1 MLWNAESLW
10 NRVSACYVFMVHP
23 AGTIFFSCPWP
34 NLQNL
39 SHNTVYKD
47 LLITE
52 YCYKMNIIWV
62 IVHFSVGIGPVLG
75 LVFIPLIGSASDRC
89 SSSYGRRRPFIWL
102 LSLGVLMAML
112 IIPHADVLAAHLSW
126 GGNAHPNQPLQVGLL
141 ILGVVLLDFCSQVC
155 FTPLEAL
162 LSDLYGGSEECAR
175 AFATFSFMAS
185 LGSCM
190 GYLLSLLDWSSGP
203 LAQYLGGQA
212 KGLFMFLILIF
223 VFCVLV
229 TMKASEEE
237 KEPATWDGCLS
248 LCYMPRRRFKICLP
262 RAGSLICVLRSCWS
276 VTPAIFRSYCHVPYV
291 MRRLC
296 AAQLS
301 SWMAIVSFMLF
312 YTDFVG
318 EGLYQGVPSAAP
330 GTVSRQQYDEGE
342 TLLLFINLFVFSICL
357 EFKKKKR
364 YFFLNNPPNKSR

>member
-1 MLWNAESLW
+1 
-10 NRVSACYVFMVHP
+10 
-23 AGTIFFSCPWP
+23 
-34 NLQNL
+34 
-39 SHNTVYKD
+39 
-47 LLITE
+47 
-52 YCYKMNIIWV
+52 
-62 IVHFSVGIGPVLG
+62 
-75 LVFIPLIGSASDRC
+75 
-89 SSSYGRRRPFIWL
+89 
-102 LSLGVLMAML
+102 MAMV
-112 IIPHADVLAAHLSW
+112 IIPHTDNLATLLNW
-126 GGNAHPNQPLQVGLL
+126 GGITHPNQPLQVGLL

-162 LSDLYGGSEECAR
+162 LSDLYGGREECAR

-185 LGSCM
+185 LGSCI
-190 GYLLSLLDWSSGP
+190 GYLLALLDWSSGP

-212 KGLFMFLILIF
+212 KGLFTSLILIF
-223 VFCVLV
+223 VCCVLV
-229 TMKASEEE
+229 TMKASEE
-237 KEPATWDGCLS
+237 KDDSDSWAGCLS
-248 LCYMPRRRFKICLP
+248 LCYTPKRRLKICLP

-276 VTPAIFRSYCHVPYV
+276 VTPAIFSSYCHVPYV

-342 TLLLFINLFVFSICL
+342 M
-357 EFKKKKR
+357 
-364 YFFLNNPPNKSR
+364 

>member
-1 MLWNAESLW
+1 
-10 NRVSACYVFMVHP
+10 MVHP
-23 AGTIFFSCPWP
+23 AGTDPLLGFTQESFFFFF
-34 NLQNL
+34 NQHL
-39 SHNTVYKD
+39 SDTR
-47 LLITE
+47 T
-52 YCYKMNIIWV
+52 
-62 IVHFSVGIGPVLG
+62 FSSPCTFSAGIGPVLG
-75 LVFIPLIGSASDRC
+75 LVFIPLIGSASDHC

-102 LSLGVLMAML
+102 LSLGVLMAMF
-112 IIPHADVLAAHLSW
+112 IIPHTDVLAACLSW
-126 GGNAHPNQPLQVGLL
+126 GGSAHSNQPLQVGLL

-162 LSDLYGGSEECAR
+162 LSDLYSGREECAH

-212 KGLFMFLILIF
+212 KGLFTFLTVIF

-237 KEPATWDGCLS
+237 EDKLDTWGGFFS
-248 LCYMPRRRFKICLP
+248 LCYIPRRRFKICLP

-342 TLLLFINLFVFSICL
+342 MVHLFMNLYVILIQIFNCQ
-357 EFKKKKR
+357 R
-364 YFFLNNPPNKSR
+364 NKSIFLITHQQSR

>member
-1 MLWNAESLW
+1 
-10 NRVSACYVFMVHP
+10 
-23 AGTIFFSCPWP
+23 
-34 NLQNL
+34 
-39 SHNTVYKD
+39 
-47 LLITE
+47 
-52 YCYKMNIIWV
+52 
-62 IVHFSVGIGPVLG
+62 
-75 LVFIPLIGSASDRC
+75 
-89 SSSYGRRRPFIWL
+89 
-102 LSLGVLMAML
+102 MAML
-112 IIPHADVLAAHLSW
+112 IISHADLLAAHLSW
-126 GGNAHPNQPLQVGLL
+126 VGSVRPNQPLQVGLL

-175 AFATFSFMAS
+175 AFATFSFMTS

-212 KGLFMFLILIF
+212 NGLFTFLILIF

-237 KEPATWDGCLS
+237 KDSDTWTGCFS
-248 LCYMPRRRFKICLP
+248 LCYVPRRRFKICLP

-276 VTPAIFRSYCHVPYV
+276 VTPTIFRSYCHVPYV

-330 GTVSRQQYDEGE
+330 GTVSRQQYDEGKRVSF
-342 TLLLFINLFVFSICL
+342 FINLYVFLYCL
-357 EFKKKKR
+357 M
-364 YFFLNNPPNKSR
+364 NKNRPFINIFIYSYIY